1 MKKHQINNSMDG
13 GLRPNVMI
21 GIPCMLHGGTEAQTL
36 TLVRALSQV
45 SNVTV
50 TCYFEFDDG
59 VASTFRNEGAQVIT
73 LSMSRQVSASY
84 FVRRMRQFFHDTK
97 PDLLHIQ
104 YMSPG
109 LLPICAARL
118 AGLRRIVAT
127 IHYPGTT
134 HTMFSRVLVQIAA
147 LLCRRFICVSEA
159 VEKSWFTDSSLFNP
173 AIPSTANRRHLTI
186 HNAVDTRRI
195 AEALAGGSPVTT
207 KSSLDIKSGPIV
219 GTVAR
224 LSPEKGIDLLLV
236 AFQSI
241 IKRVPTARMIV
252 VGDGDEWQTLHALA
266 IQLGL
271 EQSVV
276 WTGRLPWDDTI
287 RHMAI
292 MDVVV
297 LPSRFEGFGLTAA
310 EAMACGK
317 PIVAFAVDG
326 LKEVVEHGIT
336 GLLIPPLDTSSMEK
350 AIVSLLNDSHTRDRM
365 SSAGRNRILG
375 NFSAAAF
382 ACKQQAL
389 LSSVLHS

>member
-1 MKKHQINNSMDG
+1 M
-13 GLRPNVMI
+13 
-21 GIPCMLHGGTEAQTL
+21 
-36 TLVRALSQV
+36 
-45 SNVTV
+45 
-50 TCYFEFDDG
+50 
-59 VASTFRNEGAQVIT
+59 
-73 LSMSRQVSASY
+73 
-84 FVRRMRQFFHDTK
+84 
-97 PDLLHIQ
+97 
-104 YMSPG
+104 
-109 LLPICAARL
+109 
-118 AGLRRIVAT
+118 
-127 IHYPGTT
+127 
-134 HTMFSRVLVQIAA
+134 
-147 LLCRRFICVSEA
+147 
-159 VEKSWFTDSSLFNP
+159 
-173 AIPSTANRRHLTI
+173 
-186 HNAVDTRRI
+186 
-195 AEALAGGSPVTT
+195 
-207 KSSLDIKSGPIV
+207 
-219 GTVAR
+219 
-224 LSPEKGIDLLLV
+224 SPEKGIDLLLV